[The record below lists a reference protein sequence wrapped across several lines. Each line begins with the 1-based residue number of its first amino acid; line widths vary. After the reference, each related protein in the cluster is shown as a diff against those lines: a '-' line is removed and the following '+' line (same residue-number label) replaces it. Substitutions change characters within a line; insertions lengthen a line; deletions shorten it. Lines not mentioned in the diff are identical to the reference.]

1 MVGNCAFSDV
11 RNDAS
16 NGICLR
22 MWFSVTGLPV
32 SRPWKIG
39 CLRCVIAVMVA
50 TGFGLAGV

>member
-1 MVGNCAFSDV
+1 MVGNWRFSV
-11 RNDAS
+11 FRNDAS

-39 CLRCVIAVMVA
+39 FLRCVIAVTRA
-50 TGFGLAGV
+50 TGFSEAGV